1 MAEKEES
8 GLYLTYMSVLE
19 ESFHLTI
26 HVHNIPCCTKKVAWQ
41 NN

>member
-8 GLYLTYMSVLE
+8 GLYLTYMRVLE

-26 HVHNIPCCTKKVAWQ
+26 HVHNILAVQKR
-41 NN
+41 